1 MKTTTKIS
9 TNSNKGFTLIELMI
23 VVAIIGILAA
33 IALPAYSDYLVR
45 ARASELMLAASPGRT
60 AVSEFAASQG
70 RLPADIQEAGG
81 VVPGTSQYVS
91 SLFYTL
97 SGSEALIIARG
108 DSSTLGIDSS
118 LELSIVLVGAFNAG
132 NNTVR
137 WACGTILNTGETF
150 QYLPPNCRQSLAAAR
165 LEANG

>member
-70 RLPADIQEAGG
+70 RLPADIQEAGL
-81 VVPGTSQYVS
+81 VLGTSQYVS